1 MKQLGTEN
9 IAGFELPKSGS
20 GQQKRAFKKALNLNG
35 GKNASY
41 IEPYILKLQQQLAD
55 KCSTKLIY
63 MLNKWAARKAA

>member
-1 MKQLGTEN
+1 MGYSDN
-9 IAGFELPKSGS
+9 VRFELTETHSGIKKEPS
-20 GQQKRAFKKALNLNG
+20 QKAPNLND

-63 MLNKWAARKAA
+63 MLNQWVLRKAA

>member
-1 MKQLGTEN
+1 MQAT
-9 IAGFELPKSGS
+9 ST
-20 GQQKRAFKKALNLNG
+20 KKAPEGAKFKNG

-63 MLNKWAARKAA
+63 MLNQWFIRKVA